1 MMFKKKKKKNL
12 PPTFSLGPQ
21 LPVLSLELEAEG
33 GLALLVE
40 QILLN

>member
-12 PPTFSLGPQ
+12 TPTFSLGDQ
-21 LPVLSLELEAEG
+21 FPVLSLELEAEG